1 MSGPP
6 LRIATRGSALARWQA
21 EWVAGL
27 LRAADNARTVEL
39 VPISTT
45 GDREGTKRLE
55 LLGTQGVFTRE
66 IQQAV
71 LDGRADLA
79 VHSLKDLPTERID
92 GLALA
97 AVPVRAPVE
106 DVLVLPQRVKGEAA
120 DGSQEALAALPDN
133 ARIGTGSLR
142 RRAQLLW
149 MRPDLQML
157 DVRGNV
163 DTRLRKLDEG
173 RYDALVLARAGLV
186 RLGLDERISRVF
198 SPDEMLPA
206 VGQGAV
212 GIECRG
218 DDRDTQQRLAAID
231 DGASHV
237 AVLAERSLLAALRGG
252 CQAPVGALAQIDRG
266 RLILRAA
273 VLSLEG
279 SQRLAAS
286 AEALHPVQSGESLAG
301 HERETAETLGRRVAE
316 QLFEQGAAELIA
328 MARDQGDR
336 TSKDR

>member
-1 MSGPP
+1 MSRAP

-21 EWVAGL
+21 EWIAGL
-27 LRAADNARTVEL
+27 LRAAASTQAVEL
-39 VPISTT
+39 IPISTT
-45 GDREGTKRLE
+45 GDRRGTTRLE

-71 LDGRADLA
+71 LEGRADVA
-79 VHSLKDLPTERID
+79 VHSLKDLPTERVG
-92 GLALA
+92 GLMLA

-106 DVLVLPQRVKGEAA
+106 DVIVLPRDARRDRA
-120 DGSQEALAALPDN
+120 DASREALSAVAEN

-149 MRPDLQML
+149 MRRDLRML

-173 RYDALVLARAGLV
+173 QYDALVLARAGLV
-186 RLGLDERISRVF
+186 RLGLDDRSSHVL
-198 SPDEMLPA
+198 SADEMLPA

-212 GIECRG
+212 GVECRS
-218 DDRDTQQRLAAID
+218 DDRETQHRLAEID

-252 CQAPVGALAQIDRG
+252 CQAPVGALARID
-266 RLILRAA
+266 
-273 VLSLEG
+273 V
-279 SQRLAAS
+279 QRLALEAVVLS
-286 AEALHPVQSGESLAG
+286 ADGSKRLRASGESAPPVLGKPLATQA
-301 HERETAETLGRRVAE
+301 RETAEALGRRVAE

-328 MARDQGDR
+328 LAREQPGG
-336 TSKDR
+336 